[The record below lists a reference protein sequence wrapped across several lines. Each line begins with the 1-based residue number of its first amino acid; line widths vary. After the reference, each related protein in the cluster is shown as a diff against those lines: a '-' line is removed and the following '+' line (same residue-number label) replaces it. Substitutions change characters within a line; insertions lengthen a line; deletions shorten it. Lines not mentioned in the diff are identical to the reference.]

1 MARAR
6 TYPVVA
12 TVIGRVKLGE
22 ADLILTL
29 LSSDGSLVR
38 AVAKGARKP
47 TGKLAGRTQ
56 LFSEGKYLIA
66 KGRTLDVVCEASLT
80 DARAKIAYDPDAS
93 EAAAAICSVTRLVS
107 FEESPDPYLYGL
119 FARSLLALA
128 QVQEL
133 EGEGERQA
141 LLFEVVAAYTFKAL
155 SHEGWRPETSN
166 CIECGDEQVT
176 RFSVAAGGA
185 LCESCARDVA
195 GAQLADPALLGWIE
209 ALVSFTFD
217 DLLAQPASLD
227 TACLL
232 LEQAHLW
239 AATHLDARLKAFEFL
254 RGV

>member
-6 TYPVVA
+6 TYSVVA

-47 TGKLAGRTQ
+47 SGKLAGRTQ
-56 LFSEGKYLIA
+56 LFSEGSYLVA

-93 EAAAAICSVTRLVS
+93 EAAAAICSVARLVS

-119 FARSLLALA
+119 FVRSLKALTQA
-128 QVQEL
+128 QER
-133 EGEGERQA
+133 EGEGRQA

-155 SHEGWRPETSN
+155 SHEGWRPETAN

-185 LCESCARDVA
+185 LCEACARDVA
-195 GAQLADPALLGWIE
+195 GAQLTDPALLGWIE
-209 ALVSFTFD
+209 ALVSLTFD
-217 DLLAQPASLD
+217 DLLAQPANLE
-227 TACLL
+227 TAYLL

>member
-80 DARAKIAYDPDAS
+80 DARADRK
-93 EAAAAICSVTRLVS
+93 SVV
-107 FEESPDPYLYGL
+107 
-119 FARSLLALA
+119 
-128 QVQEL
+128 
-133 EGEGERQA
+133 
-141 LLFEVVAAYTFKAL
+141 
-155 SHEGWRPETSN
+155 
-166 CIECGDEQVT
+166 
-176 RFSVAAGGA
+176 
-185 LCESCARDVA
+185 
-195 GAQLADPALLGWIE
+195 
-209 ALVSFTFD
+209 
-217 DLLAQPASLD
+217 
-227 TACLL
+227 
-232 LEQAHLW
+232 
-239 AATHLDARLKAFEFL
+239 
-254 RGV
+254 